1 MHANTKNKIDATKE
15 KQNMNSNR
23 SGANQGADAFA
34 RRDLSGGTASSVAG
48 KNDVA
53 QAGMTKK
60 YDDLQKL
67 TPKAGR
73 LGIEEIP
80 FGGQDPVPQLVVP
93 PPDGGWGPQVTRE
106 DALQRFENRNTQG
119 LDGGGRS
126 TNITRF
132 TPQLAQWQQPDDASR
147 FRMFERN
154 QPSTVKRDVPP
165 FV

>member
-1 MHANTKNKIDATKE
+1 MNAFSQSNHGNSTK
-15 KQNMNSNR
+15 
-23 SGANQGADAFA
+23 AFA
-34 RRDLSGGTASSVAG
+34 SNNLSGGVANSVSGQAQV
-48 KNDVA
+48 ND
-53 QAGMTKK
+53 AGMTKK

-80 FGGQDPVPQLVVP
+80 FQGQDPVPQLVVP
-93 PPDGGWGPQVTRE
+93 PPSGGWGPQATRE
-106 DALQRFENRNTQG
+106 DALRRFDNRNTQG

-126 TNITRF
+126 TDITRF
-132 TPQLAQWQQPDDASR
+132 TPQLSQWQQPDDAAR

-154 QPSTVKRDVPP
+154 QPSVIKTGVPP